1 MSKPKT
7 DIIYDPILGHS
18 GKGRDEEHISNS
30 EVGWGEGRKWL
41 WRGNPG
47 GFWGFSATLHLNY
60 GSGYVMGYN
69 ALRLMELKT
78 KIRNFT
84 VRKLK
89 DNFQC
94 IKNNLNLK
102 ECLRK
107 PCDRM

>member
-1 MSKPKT
+1 M
-7 DIIYDPILGHS
+7 
-18 GKGRDEEHISNS
+18 KGQPR
-30 EVGWGEGRKWL
+30 
-41 WRGNPG
+41 
-47 GFWGFSATLHLNY
+47 GFWGVSATLHLNY
-60 GSGYVMGYN
+60 GGGYIMGYN
-69 ALRLMELKT
+69 APRLMELKT

-107 PCDRM
+107 PVIGRSSFNLNVCEEGSIV